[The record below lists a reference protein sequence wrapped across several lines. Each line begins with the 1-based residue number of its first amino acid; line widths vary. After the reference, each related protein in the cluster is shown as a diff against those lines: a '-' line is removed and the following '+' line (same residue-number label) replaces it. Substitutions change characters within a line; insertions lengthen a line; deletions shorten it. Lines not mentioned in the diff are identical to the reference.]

1 MFLSEKRSGAGVVL
15 MNSSHEEDQTDKRE
29 EKESEKRERHLHN
42 MLRRGNEME
51 AALPFFPDCLVQT
64 TVKTRERPVI
74 AAIDVT
80 DRCQIALYG
89 VPLVTSPR
97 SAFVDLC
104 D

>member
-1 MFLSEKRSGAGVVL
+1 

-51 AALPFFPDCLVQT
+51 AALALPFFPDCLVQT

-74 AAIDVT
+74 AAIEVT

-97 SAFVDLC
+97 SAYVDLC